1 MEEATKIL
9 LMLGGL
15 FFVGLLADFFSR
27 RTPAPRVTLLLVI
40 GFLIGPSV
48 LNLLPAFSEIWFPI
62 LTNIALVMI
71 GFLLGEQMTIA
82 LFRRRGRIVLFVSIA
97 EVVVTAGGVIFGLS
111 LAHTKAHL
119 YRAFLEAVAY
129 SLRHAMECPAT
140 DPAATVDVTHEL
152 QAKGEF
158 TDTLLGIVAI
168 DDAWGLLMFSI
179 LLAAA
184 EALGGGA
191 AATEVLTSG
200 AREVG
205 GALLLG
211 VALGIPLAY
220 VTGRIRPGEP
230 TQAEALGMVLL
241 CGGLATWME
250 VSYILA
256 AMVLGSMIANFSS
269 HHSRPFHAIEGIEW
283 PFMILFF
290 VLAGASLRLDSLVA
304 AGILG
309 ASYIILRVAGRYLGG
324 LIGGRISRADA
335 SIRKWMGLAL
345 MPQAGVALGMAL
357 MATQRFPELEDIIIP
372 VVIGST
378 VIFEV
383 VGPVV
388 TRSVLIR
395 LGESCGQQ
403 G

>member
-97 EVVVTAGGVIFGLS
+97 EVVVTAGVILIGLILAGIPWEVAVLLAGV
-111 LAHTKAHL
+111 A
-119 YRAFLEAVAY
+119 
-129 SLRHAMECPAT
+129 PAT